1 MIVPMEHILFLSAT
15 LFLLGLACVLARR
28 NLIMILIG
36 VEIMLNAVGLTL
48 VGASA
53 LWQQIDGQIM
63 VIFLMAMTSAEV
75 SISLAMVVYLNRRKG
90 TVDVSAYDEMR
101 DS

>member
-1 MIVPMEHILFLSAT
+1 MIVPMEHLLILAT
-15 LFLLGLACVLARR
+15 LLFLLGLVCVLVRR

-53 LWQQIDGQIM
+53 FWQQIEGQIM

-75 SISLAMVVYLNRRKG
+75 SISLAMVVYLQRRKHSI
-90 TVDVSAYDEMR
+90 DIRDFDEMR
-101 DS
+101 G

>member
-1 MIVPMEHILFLSAT
+1 MIVPFGHLLTFAGT
-15 LFLLGLACVLARR
+15 LFLMGLACVLARR

-36 VEIMLNAVGLTL
+36 VEVMLNAVGVIL

-53 LWQQIDGQIM
+53 LWQQVDGQVF

-75 SISLAMVVYLNRRKG
+75 SISLAMVVYLRRRKG
-90 TVDVSAYDEMR
+90 TIDADAFDGMKG
-101 DS
+101 

>member
-1 MIVPMEHILFLSAT
+1 MIVPMSHILAFSGAM
-15 LFLLGLACVLARR
+15 FFMGLACILARR

-36 VEIMLNAVGLTL
+36 AEIMLNAVGLTL

-53 LWQQIDGQIM
+53 LWQQVDGQVF

-75 SISLAMVVYLNRRKG
+75 SISLAMVVYLNRRKK
-90 TVDVSAYDEMR
+90 TINADAFNEMKG
-101 DS
+101 

>member
-1 MIVPMEHILFLSAT
+1 MIVPMAHVLILST
-15 LFLLGLACVLARR
+15 ILFLLGLVCVLVRR

-48 VGASA
+48 VGASSM
-53 LWQQIDGQIM
+53 WQRLDGQVM

-75 SISLAMVVYLNRRKG
+75 SISLAMVVYLQRRKG
-90 TVDVSAYDEMR
+90 TVDVRAFDEMR
-101 DS
+101 G

>member
-1 MIVPMEHILFLSAT
+1 MIVPLEHVLILST
-15 LFLLGLACVLARR
+15 ILFLLGLVCVLVRR

-36 VEIMLNAVGLTL
+36 VEIMLNAVGLLL

-53 LWQQIDGQIM
+53 FWQQIDGQVM

-90 TVDVSAYDEMR
+90 TVDVRAFDEMR
-101 DS
+101 G

>member
-1 MIVPMEHILFLSAT
+1 MIVPMTHILIVSA
-15 LFLLGLACVLARR
+15 LMFFMGLVCVLARR
-28 NLIMILIG
+28 TLIMILIG

-53 LWQQIDGQIM
+53 LWQQVDGQIF

-75 SISLAMVVYLNRRKG
+75 SISLAVVVYLHRRQRTIVADDFDRMKG
-90 TVDVSAYDEMR
+90 
-101 DS
+101 

>member
-1 MIVPMEHILFLSAT
+1 MIVPLEHLIILST
-15 LFLLGLACVLARR
+15 ILFLLGLTCVVVRR

-53 LWQQIDGQIM
+53 FWQQIDGQIM

-75 SISLAMVVYLNRRKG
+75 SISLAMVVYLQRRKNSI
-90 TVDVSAYDEMR
+90 DIRAFDEMR
-101 DS
+101 G

>member
-1 MIVPMEHILFLSAT
+1 MIVPFAHVLAFSAILFLM
-15 LFLLGLACVLARR
+15 GLACVLARR

-36 VEIMLNAVGLTL
+36 VEIMLNAVGVTL

-53 LWQQIDGQIM
+53 LWHQVDGQLF

-75 SISLAMVVYLNRRKG
+75 SISLAMVVYLRRRKG
-90 TVDVSAYDEMR
+90 TIDANAFDGMKG
-101 DS
+101 